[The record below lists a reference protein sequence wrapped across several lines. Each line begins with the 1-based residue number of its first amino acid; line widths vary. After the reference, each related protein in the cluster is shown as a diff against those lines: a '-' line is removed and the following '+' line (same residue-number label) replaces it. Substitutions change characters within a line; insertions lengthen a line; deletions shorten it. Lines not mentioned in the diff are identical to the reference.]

1 MTSAHNFHEKRKAMT
16 KAERIAYKHKTDI
29 RERMPSHSLLKGKRC
44 SHCGSADDLTWD
56 HILPIAHG
64 GTNPKHNL
72 QPLCH
77 DCNQKKAASLT
88 RKQMERALA

>member
-1 MTSAHNFHEKRKAMT
+1 MTRRLYHERWKAMT
-16 KAERIAYKHKTDI
+16 KAERIAYKHKTNL
-29 RERMPSHSLLKGKRC
+29 RERMPAHSMLKGRRC
-44 SHCGSADDLTWD
+44 AHCGTADDLTWD
-56 HILPIAHG
+56 HILPILHG
-64 GTNPKHNL
+64 GTNSKHNL